1 MKPLADHHH
10 YRLDQLDFD
19 GFSDRVAIYERY
31 VIDMLLQS
39 DLDDSQRESSIAFEF
54 MHHHSTVQLARIL
67 ARTRDLPL
75 DVCSVGALLH
85 DIYVIKY
92 GKYKEHAHKSAEL
105 ASTILDEIGG
115 FFAEEKEQILTI
127 IYNHSDKEIWSED
140 PLAEFG
146 KDVDTL
152 DCFLYPNA
160 FGYYLK
166 HKKLYVFYN
175 YVLRAIR
182 VWDELNI
189 PRPKDFNIMDSY
201 KNPWMDCKFELPI
214 DEAKKLLALVY
225 YLSDSK
231 NNSTIIPPTILL
243 HVNDG
248 TATFYVNASS
258 YKAFEDATSGIVL
271 AEIDIDWAEIEHAI
285 EISRQAHMLMWCAID
300 AYEIV
305 NEETGFAR
313 LTELGIA

>member
-1 MKPLADHHH
+1 MKPIVDHHH

-39 DLDDSQRESSIAFEF
+39 DLDDSQRESSIAFEL

-85 DIYVIKY
+85 DVYVMKC

-105 ASTILDEIGG
+105 ASMIIDEIGG
-115 FFAEEKEQILTI
+115 FSSEEKEQILTI
-127 IYNHSDKEIWSED
+127 IYNHSDKEIWSD
-140 PLAEFG
+140 NPLTEFG

-166 HKKLYVFYN
+166 HKKLPVFYN
-175 YVLRAIR
+175 YVLRAKK
-182 VWDELNI
+182 VWDELSIPQPRDFMILDNYNEHWLNQRIELTPSEANTFVGLVCHLSSTEDSNI
-189 PRPKDFNIMDSY
+189 VPPTLIFKEADNGNMVVYANSDNYRTFEKDIENLSIVINSEEAERLVALARQAY
-201 KNPWMDCKFELPI
+201 LLVWPAINAYEELT
-214 DEAKKLLALVY
+214 EA
-225 YLSDSK
+225 
-231 NNSTIIPPTILL
+231 NNSRR
-243 HVNDG
+243 
-248 TATFYVNASS
+248 
-258 YKAFEDATSGIVL
+258 L
-271 AEIDIDWAEIEHAI
+271 AELGLAI
-285 EISRQAHMLMWCAID
+285 
-300 AYEIV
+300 
-305 NEETGFAR
+305 
-313 LTELGIA
+313 